1 MSALHS
7 AQFDNAGPDQTSASW
22 HDQALGSLADEL
34 RAFCA
39 SRPSTTSAI
48 SHVSSWA
55 GSDPAAPAAD
65 PQAAAVVQPHPV
77 AEGALSPSQAELLR
91 LLTLA
96 EEPLPADDLDGRVL
110 RALCRRG
117 LASVEEGHARATDDG
132 RHHFETKVRKRRRVR
147 SERQVPSDAAERAG
161 SIVQVVRQ
169 LETALPRSM
178 RHAVGDLDVDKPEL
192 LAALEGYALQL
203 RADLA

>member
-1 MSALHS
+1 
-7 AQFDNAGPDQTSASW
+7 
-22 HDQALGSLADEL
+22 
-34 RAFCA
+34 
-39 SRPSTTSAI
+39 
-48 SHVSSWA
+48 
-55 GSDPAAPAAD
+55 
-65 PQAAAVVQPHPV
+65 
-77 AEGALSPSQAELLR
+77 
-91 LLTLA
+91 
-96 EEPLPADDLDGRVL
+96 
-110 RALCRRG
+110 